1 MDKNN
6 KEIDLIKK
14 LLSDRLDKKGRKKLY
29 HSNLIKKQMRK
40 QWNENKNNPVDTEI
54 GNQIWN
60 KIENRC
66 KKVHK
71 RIVPLEQLWYI
82 AASVALVL
90 IVGGLWMY
98 SNTDRT
104 QIEKYIEF
112 TAQESRMY
120 LLPDS
125 SKVWMQPGSSIRFAE
140 NFKECRDVW
149 LKGNS
154 LFEVRKN
161 SGSKFR
167 VYIDKAFIEVK
178 GTCFLIKQNN
188 PNANEITLFNG
199 SIEFNIESTH
209 DKIAMKPL
217 QELVYN
223 PVSARTQLRR
233 IENIEWQNGR
243 YNFTQFNLEHLTR
256 IMNQMYGSHIT
267 ISDKVNKNCAFT
279 GSIRYDESLEDV
291 IDKICFSLN
300 LRSKE
305 MNEGILIYN

>member
-1 MDKNN
+1 MIYVVLSGNN
-6 KEIDLIKK
+6 NCLFFLCVITL
-14 LLSDRLDKKGRKKLY
+14 
-29 HSNLIKKQMRK
+29 
-40 QWNENKNNPVDTEI
+40 
-54 GNQIWN
+54 
-60 KIENRC
+60 
-66 KKVHK
+66 
-71 RIVPLEQLWYI
+71 VPLELWYI

-98 SNTDRT
+98 SNTGRI

>member
-1 MDKNN
+1 MDKNS

-71 RIVPLEQLWYI
+71 RIVPLELWYI

-98 SNTDRT
+98 SNTGRT

-178 GTCFLIKQNN
+178 GTCFLIRQNN

>member
-1 MDKNN
+1 MDVN
-6 KEIDLIKK
+6 
-14 LLSDRLDKKGRKKLY
+14 LLFYSDICGFC
-29 HSNLIKKQMRK
+29 
-40 QWNENKNNPVDTEI
+40 PVIIIACFLCVITL
-54 GNQIWN
+54 
-60 KIENRC
+60 
-66 KKVHK
+66 
-71 RIVPLEQLWYI
+71 VPLELWYI

-98 SNTDRT
+98 SNTGRT

>member
-71 RIVPLEQLWYI
+71 RIVPLELWYI

-98 SNTDRT
+98 SNTGRT

-209 DKIAMKPL
+209 DKIAMKQL

-233 IENIEWQNGR
+233 IENIDWQNGR

>member
-71 RIVPLEQLWYI
+71 RIVPLELWYI

-98 SNTDRT
+98 SNTGRT

-279 GSIRYDESLEDV
+279 GIIRYDESLEDV

>member
-1 MDKNN
+1 MDKNS

-71 RIVPLEQLWYI
+71 RIVPLELWYI

-98 SNTDRT
+98 SNTGRT

-154 LFEVRKN
+154 LFEARKN

>member
-71 RIVPLEQLWYI
+71 RIAPLELWYI

-98 SNTDRT
+98 SNTGRT

-178 GTCFLIKQNN
+178 GTCFLIRQNN

>member
-71 RIVPLEQLWYI
+71 RIVPLELWYI

-98 SNTDRT
+98 SNTGRT

-125 SKVWMQPGSSIRFAE
+125 SKVWMQLGSSIRFAE

>member
-71 RIVPLEQLWYI
+71 RIVPLELWYI

-98 SNTDRT
+98 SNTGRI

>member
-1 MDKNN
+1 
-6 KEIDLIKK
+6 
-14 LLSDRLDKKGRKKLY
+14 
-29 HSNLIKKQMRK
+29 
-40 QWNENKNNPVDTEI
+40 
-54 GNQIWN
+54 
-60 KIENRC
+60 
-66 KKVHK
+66 
-71 RIVPLEQLWYI
+71 
-82 AASVALVL
+82 
-90 IVGGLWMY
+90 
-98 SNTDRT
+98 
-104 QIEKYIEF
+104 
-112 TAQESRMY
+112 
-120 LLPDS
+120 
-125 SKVWMQPGSSIRFAE
+125 MQPGSSIRFAE

>member
-1 MDKNN
+1 MDKNS

-71 RIVPLEQLWYI
+71 RIVPLELWYI

-98 SNTDRT
+98 SNTGRT

-243 YNFTQFNLEHLTR
+243 YNFTQFNLEHFTR

>member
-14 LLSDRLDKKGRKKLY
+14 LLSNRLDKKGRKKLY

-71 RIVPLEQLWYI
+71 RIVPLELWYI

-98 SNTDRT
+98 SNTGRT

>member
-1 MDKNN
+1 MKIVSDD
-6 KEIDLIKK
+6 IDSIHILVF
-14 LLSDRLDKKGRKKLY
+14 
-29 HSNLIKKQMRK
+29 
-40 QWNENKNNPVDTEI
+40 VDVNSLFYSIIYGFYLVIIIACFLCVITL
-54 GNQIWN
+54 
-60 KIENRC
+60 
-66 KKVHK
+66 
-71 RIVPLEQLWYI
+71 VPLELWYI

-98 SNTDRT
+98 SNTGRT

>member
-71 RIVPLEQLWYI
+71 RIVPLELWYI

-98 SNTDRT
+98 SNTGRI

-300 LRSKE
+300 LRSK
-305 MNEGILIYN
+305 